1 VQFPLPQFQQNGI
14 VSSKQFEPDP
24 EHCRM
29 TSPFKLLRRL
39 TPACHAVCIA
49 TGLALS
55 GAFGAAQAQL
65 ADYSGLEASPA
76 MWHLSD
82 ADSDIYLFGTF
93 HLLPPSLDWQ
103 TDELR
108 AHLASADALYLEA
121 DVQSAEAQARVQALV
136 FQLGLN
142 PQGVTLSSLLDAE
155 AVALLAT
162 VAPTVGATPQ
172 MLEPMRPWLAQI
184 VLSVAQ
190 MQALGLDPEAGVE
203 KALLAA
209 IEGRDTEIGYLETA
223 EQQVRVLAD
232 LPDEVQV
239 RGFAEGL
246 REMERT
252 PAMLD
257 EMVRAWAAG
266 DIDAIDRIVNAE
278 MREQTPEMYQA
289 LIVQRNQNWI
299 PQILTVLDGEG
310 TVFIAVGA
318 AHLSGENG
326 VVELLRESG
335 IIVERQ

>member
-1 VQFPLPQFQQNGI
+1 MHRPFQFI
-14 VSSKQFEPDP
+14 
-24 EHCRM
+24 H
-29 TSPFKLLRRL
+29 RL
-39 TPACHAVCIA
+39 TSVCGAVFAAAGLAFSGTIA
-49 TGLALS
+49 T
-55 GAFGAAQAQL
+55 AQAQL
-65 ADYSGLEASPA
+65 VDYSGLEASPA
-76 MWHLSD
+76 MWRLSD
-82 ADSDIYLFGTF
+82 EDSDIYLFGTF

-103 TDELR
+103 TDDLR
-108 AHLASADALYLEA
+108 ARLASSDALYLEA
-121 DVQSAEAQARVQALV
+121 DVQSDAAQARLQALV
-136 FQLGLN
+136 IQLGLN
-142 PQGVTLSSLLDAE
+142 PQGVTLSSILDAE
-155 AVALLAT
+155 AVTLLAN

-190 MQALGLDPEAGVE
+190 MQTLGLDPEAGVE

-209 IEGRDTEIGYLETA
+209 IAGSDTEVGYFETA
-223 EQQVRVLAD
+223 EQQIRVLAD

-266 DIDAIDRIVNAE
+266 DVETIDRIVNAD

-289 LIVQRNQNWI
+289 LIVQRNQDWI
-299 PQILTVLDGEG
+299 PHIQTLLDGEG
-310 TVFIAVGA
+310 TVFVAVGA

-335 IIVERQ
+335 LIVERQ